1 VAGVARLAASG
12 DIERDALVVAV
23 LTGTGLK
30 DPTTAEAQAGRSAV
44 VTTEPTVGAVAVALG
59 W

>member
-1 VAGVARLAASG
+1 VAGVARLARAG
-12 DIERDALVVAV
+12 ELAADATIVCV

-30 DPTTAEAQAGRSAV
+30 DPTTAEAAVAGHRVIEA
-44 VTTEPTVGAVAVALG
+44 EATVGAVAVALG